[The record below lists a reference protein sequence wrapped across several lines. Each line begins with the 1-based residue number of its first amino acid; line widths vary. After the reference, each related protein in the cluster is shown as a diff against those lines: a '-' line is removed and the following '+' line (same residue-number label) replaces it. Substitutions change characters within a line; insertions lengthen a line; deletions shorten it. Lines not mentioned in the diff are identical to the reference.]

1 MMKCLRPCVSLGMN
15 FEQGQ
20 VHWERRSEYEKPL
33 GKAAQ
38 PTEFSISRAYEKSQD
53 KIAAPPEIRM
63 DTVLLQAQRMNSEL

>member
-1 MMKCLRPCVSLGMN
+1 MN